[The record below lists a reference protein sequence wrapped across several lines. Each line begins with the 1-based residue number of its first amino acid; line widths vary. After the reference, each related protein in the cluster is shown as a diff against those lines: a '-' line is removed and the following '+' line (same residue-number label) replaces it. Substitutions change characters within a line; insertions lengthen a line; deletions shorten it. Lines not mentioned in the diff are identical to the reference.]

1 MFSTTGKKDMV
12 ERILRIEKDLVY
24 VQNNLGETPLYVA
37 AASGEKDVFTI
48 LANCDFNK
56 LTMKRN
62 DGKTV
67 LHATVFHDCYGKVY
81 IGLTVLALGP

>member
-1 MFSTTGKKDMV
+1 MV